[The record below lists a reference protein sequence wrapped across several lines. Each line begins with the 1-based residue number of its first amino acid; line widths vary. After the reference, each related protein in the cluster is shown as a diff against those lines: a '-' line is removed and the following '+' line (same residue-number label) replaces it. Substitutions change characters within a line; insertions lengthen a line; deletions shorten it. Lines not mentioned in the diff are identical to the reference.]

1 MWSTGVNRKRI
12 ICLFLEV
19 LMIAFVFTYSW
30 TLDAPN
36 RESKASFEAA
46 TAQQIVLRNTSG
58 ASELRYESASKAYFT
73 VNYNKDFL
81 IELPAIE
88 IAASDGFNVTTSL
101 RNPFYA
107 YTTINAP

>member
-1 MWSTGVNRKRI
+1 MWSTGVNTKRI
-12 ICLFLEV
+12 ICIFLEV

-58 ASELRYESASKAYFT
+58 ASELPYEFASKAYFI
-73 VNYNKDFL
+73 VNDNKDFL
-81 IELPAIE
+81 IESPAIE
-88 IAASDGFNVTTSL
+88 IGASEGLNVTPSL